1 MRIGTWI
8 GMVCVTICAVGLMIF
23 LPQYASKRVDAGML
37 NKVSIYAQEQTDTMN
52 QGLSVM
58 DKMQIMTQGMAEE
71 NQTYVIKRTDLDNL
85 DDIDKNLVP
94 QLKQQITEL
103 ESRKLIPK
111 IDSLLD
117 GQWEYPA
124 VMLNAYTSSQYLG
137 KVLYVWDME
146 IQVPGYG
153 IITVSLDASTY
164 AIYQYSFQDE
174 VGKDEMKTTLTE
186 FLSSDDE
193 VKDMGRYMN
202 AWMQEYMRY
211 TGEEPEKAT
220 WTIDAYGYE
229 KEDGVWPID
238 LEQATGV
245 IASSIGE
252 PYFATY
258 LYVDIQNNCFGFTP
272 NLEYVN
278 ISYESA
284 DDMGVDET
292 NIQIGP

>member
-1 MRIGTWI
+1 MRIGTWV

-37 NKVSIYAQEQTDTMN
+37 NKVSTYAQEQTDTMN

-58 DKMQIMTQGMAEE
+58 DKIQIMTQGMAEE

-103 ESRKLIPK
+103 EKRKLIPK

-174 VGKDEMKTTLTE
+174 VGKDEMTTTLAE
-186 FLSSDDE
+186 FLSYDGGMD
-193 VKDMGRYMN
+193 DMGQYMN
-202 AWMQEYMRY
+202 TWMQEYMRY
-211 TGEEPEKAT
+211 LGEEPEKGT
-220 WTIDAYGYE
+220 WTIDAYEHE
-229 KEDGVWPID
+229 KAVEMWPD
-238 LEQATGV
+238 LKQATGV

-284 DDMGVDET
+284 DGMGADET
-292 NIQIGP
+292 NIQIEP

>member
-1 MRIGTWI
+1 MRIGTWV

-37 NKVSIYAQEQTDTMN
+37 NKVSTYAQEQTDTMN

-58 DKMQIMTQGMAEE
+58 DKIQIMTQGMAEG

-103 ESRKLIPK
+103 EKRKLIPK

-153 IITVSLDASTY
+153 IITVSLDALRMQF
-164 AIYQYSFQDE
+164 INILFR
-174 VGKDEMKTTLTE
+174 MKW
-186 FLSSDDE
+186 
-193 VKDMGRYMN
+193 VKM
-202 AWMQEYMRY
+202 
-211 TGEEPEKAT
+211 K
-220 WTIDAYGYE
+220 
-229 KEDGVWPID
+229 
-238 LEQATGV
+238 
-245 IASSIGE
+245 
-252 PYFATY
+252 
-258 LYVDIQNNCFGFTP
+258 
-272 NLEYVN
+272 
-278 ISYESA
+278 
-284 DDMGVDET
+284 
-292 NIQIGP
+292 

>member
-1 MRIGTWI
+1 MRIGTWV

-37 NKVSIYAQEQTDTMN
+37 NKVSTYAQEQTDTMN

-58 DKMQIMTQGMAEE
+58 DKIQIMTQGMAEG

-103 ESRKLIPK
+103 EKRKFIPK

-174 VGKDEMKTTLTE
+174 VGKDEMTTTLAE
-186 FLSSDDE
+186 FLSYDGGMD
-193 VKDMGRYMN
+193 DMGQYMN
-202 AWMQEYMRY
+202 TWMQEYMRY
-211 TGEEPEKAT
+211 LGEEHEKGT
-220 WTIDAYGYE
+220 WTIDAYEHE
-229 KEDGVWPID
+229 KAVEMWPD
-238 LEQATGV
+238 LKQATGV

-284 DDMGVDET
+284 DGMGVDET
-292 NIQIGP
+292 NIQIEP

>member
-1 MRIGTWI
+1 MRIGTWV

-37 NKVSIYAQEQTDTMN
+37 NKVSTYAQGQTDTMN

-58 DKMQIMTQGMAEE
+58 DKIQIMTQGMAEG

-103 ESRKLIPK
+103 EKRKLIPK

-174 VGKDEMKTTLTE
+174 VGKDEMTTTLAE
-186 FLSSDDE
+186 FLSYDGGMD
-193 VKDMGRYMN
+193 DMGQYMN
-202 AWMQEYMRY
+202 TWMQEYMRY
-211 TGEEPEKAT
+211 LGEEPEKGT
-220 WTIDAYGYE
+220 WTIDAYGHE
-229 KEDGVWPID
+229 EAVEMWSD
-238 LEQATGV
+238 LKQATGV

>member
-1 MRIGTWI
+1 MRIGTWV

-23 LPQYASKRVDAGML
+23 LPQYVSKKVDAGML
-37 NKVSIYAQEQTDTMN
+37 NKVSTYAQEQTDTMN

-58 DKMQIMTQGMAEE
+58 DKIQIMTQGMAEG

-103 ESRKLIPK
+103 EKRKLIPK

-174 VGKDEMKTTLTE
+174 VGKDEMTTTLAE
-186 FLSSDDE
+186 FLSYDGGMD
-193 VKDMGRYMN
+193 DMGQYMN
-202 AWMQEYMRY
+202 TWMQEYMRY
-211 TGEEPEKAT
+211 MGEEPEKGT
-220 WTIDAYGYE
+220 WTIDAYGHE
-229 KEDGVWPID
+229 EAVEMWPD
-238 LEQATGV
+238 LKQATGV

>member
-1 MRIGTWI
+1 MRIGTWV

-37 NKVSIYAQEQTDTMN
+37 NKVSTYAQEQTDTMN

-58 DKMQIMTQGMAEE
+58 DKIQIMTQGMAEG

-103 ESRKLIPK
+103 EKRKLIPK

-174 VGKDEMKTTLTE
+174 VGKDEMTTTLAE
-186 FLSSDDE
+186 FLSYDGGMD
-193 VKDMGRYMN
+193 DMGQYMN
-202 AWMQEYMRY
+202 TWMQEYMRY
-211 TGEEPEKAT
+211 MGEEPEKGT
-220 WTIDAYGYE
+220 WTIDAYGHE
-229 KEDGVWPID
+229 EAVEMWPD
-238 LEQATGV
+238 LKQATGV

-284 DDMGVDET
+284 DDMGVDGT
-292 NIQIGP
+292 NIQIEP

>member
-1 MRIGTWI
+1 MRIGTWV

-37 NKVSIYAQEQTDTMN
+37 NKVSTYAQEQTDTMN

-58 DKMQIMTQGMAEE
+58 DKIQIMTQGMAEE

-103 ESRKLIPK
+103 EKRKLIPK

-174 VGKDEMKTTLTE
+174 VGKDEMTTTLAE
-186 FLSSDDE
+186 FLSYDGGMD
-193 VKDMGRYMN
+193 DMGQYMN
-202 AWMQEYMRY
+202 TWMQEYMRY
-211 TGEEPEKAT
+211 LGEEHEKGT
-220 WTIDAYGYE
+220 WMIDAYEHE
-229 KEDGVWPID
+229 KAVEMWPD
-238 LEQATGV
+238 LKQATGV

-284 DDMGVDET
+284 DGMGVDET
-292 NIQIGP
+292 NIQIEP

>member
-1 MRIGTWI
+1 MRIGTWV

-37 NKVSIYAQEQTDTMN
+37 NKVSTYAQEQTDTMN

-58 DKMQIMTQGMAEE
+58 DKIQIMTQGMAEG

-103 ESRKLIPK
+103 EKRKLIPK

-153 IITVSLDASTY
+153 IITVLLDASTY

-174 VGKDEMKTTLTE
+174 VGKDEMTTTLAE
-186 FLSSDDE
+186 FLSYDGGMD
-193 VKDMGRYMN
+193 DMGQYMN
-202 AWMQEYMRY
+202 TWMQEYMRY
-211 TGEEPEKAT
+211 LGEEYEKGT
-220 WTIDAYGYE
+220 WTIDAYEHE
-229 KEDGVWPID
+229 KAVEMWPD
-238 LEQATGV
+238 LKQATGV

-284 DDMGVDET
+284 DGMGVDET
-292 NIQIGP
+292 NIQIEP

>member
-1 MRIGTWI
+1 MRIGTWV

-37 NKVSIYAQEQTDTMN
+37 NKVSTYAQEQTDTMN

-58 DKMQIMTQGMAEE
+58 DKIQIMTQGMAEE

-103 ESRKLIPK
+103 EKRKLIPK

-174 VGKDEMKTTLTE
+174 VGKDEMTTTLAE
-186 FLSSDDE
+186 FLSYDGGMD
-193 VKDMGRYMN
+193 DMGQYMN
-202 AWMQEYMRY
+202 TWMQEYMRY
-211 TGEEPEKAT
+211 LGEEPEKGT
-220 WTIDAYGYE
+220 WTIDAYGHE
-229 KEDGVWPID
+229 KAVEMWPD
-238 LEQATGV
+238 LKQATGV

-284 DDMGVDET
+284 DGMGVDET
-292 NIQIGP
+292 NIQIEP